1 MSLDFKNKVAI
12 ITGSGNGIGKGYA
25 LELAKRGAKVVV
37 NDLGGTVD
45 GSGGSLSAADAV
57 VQEIESAGG
66 EAMANGANVAKQ
78 EDVKTMV
85 EATMDKWG
93 RVDVLINNAG
103 ILRDKSFG
111 KMEWA
116 DFEAVINV
124 HLLGSALCAHSVFPI
139 MKEQEFGRIIM
150 TSSSSG
156 LFGNFGQT
164 NYAAAKMGV
173 VGLMNTLKLE
183 GAKYNVHTNSIAP
196 TATTRM
202 TEHLFP
208 AEFAEK
214 LDPKFII
221 PAVIF
226 LASEKAPNGEILEA
240 GGGVVANTYVMETMG
255 KYFGTDESFT
265 AEAVAESWQEIAD
278 TNDARRLTQGG
289 EVAIKHFETIQK
301 SDDSNN

>member
-1 MSLDFKNKVAI
+1 MSLDFKDKVAI
-12 ITGSGNGIGKGYA
+12 VTGSGNGIGKGYA

-57 VQEIESAGG
+57 VQEIEAAGG

-78 EDVKTMV
+78 EDVKAMV
-85 EATMDKWG
+85 EATMEKWD
-93 RVDVLINNAG
+93 RVDILINNAG

-139 MKEQEFGRIIM
+139 MKEQEFGRIVM

-214 LDPKFII
+214 LDPKYII

-255 KYFGTDESFT
+255 KYFGTDENFT
-265 AEAVAESWQEIAD
+265 AEAVANHWAEIAD
-278 TNDARRLTQGG
+278 TTDARRLTQGG
-289 EVAIKHFETIQK
+289 EVAIKHFEKIQQSEK
-301 SDDSNN
+301 

>member
-1 MSLDFKNKVAI
+1 MSLDFKDKVAI
-12 ITGSGNGIGKGYA
+12 VTGSGNGIGKGYA

-57 VQEIESAGG
+57 VQEIEAAGG
-66 EAMANGANVAKQ
+66 DAMANGANVAKQ
-78 EDVKTMV
+78 EDVKAMV
-85 EATMDKWG
+85 EATMEKWG
-93 RVDVLINNAG
+93 RVDILINNAG

-111 KMEWA
+111 KMEWS

-139 MKEQEFGRIIM
+139 MKEQEFGRIVM

-214 LDPKFII
+214 LDPKYII

-255 KYFGTDESFT
+255 KYFGTDENFT
-265 AEAVAESWQEIAD
+265 AEAVANHWAEIAD
-278 TNDARRLTQGG
+278 TTDARRLTQGG
-289 EVAIKHFETIQK
+289 EVAIKHFEKIQQ
-301 SDDSNN
+301 SES

>member
-1 MSLDFKNKVAI
+1 MSLDFKDKVAI
-12 ITGSGNGIGKGYA
+12 VTGSGNGIGKGYA

-57 VQEIESAGG
+57 VQEIEAAGG

-78 EDVKTMV
+78 EDVKAMV

-93 RVDVLINNAG
+93 RVDILINNAG

-111 KMEWA
+111 KMEWS

-139 MKEQEFGRIIM
+139 MKEQEFGRIVM

-214 LDPKFII
+214 LDPKYII

-255 KYFGTDESFT
+255 KYFGTDENFT
-265 AEAVAESWQEIAD
+265 AEAVANHWAEIAD
-278 TNDARRLTQGG
+278 TTDARRLTQGG
-289 EVAIKHFETIQK
+289 EVAIKHFEKIQQ
-301 SDDSNN
+301 SES

>member
-1 MSLDFKNKVAI
+1 MSLDFKDKVAI
-12 ITGSGNGIGKGYA
+12 VTGSGNGIGKGYA

-57 VQEIESAGG
+57 VQEIETAGG

-78 EDVKTMV
+78 EDVKAMV
-85 EATMDKWG
+85 EATMEKWG
-93 RVDVLINNAG
+93 RVDILINNAG

-111 KMEWA
+111 KMEWS

-139 MKEQEFGRIIM
+139 MKEQEFGRIVM

-214 LDPKFII
+214 LDPKYII

-255 KYFGTDESFT
+255 KYFGTDENFT
-265 AEAVAESWQEIAD
+265 AEAVANHWAEIAD
-278 TNDARRLTQGG
+278 TTDARRLTQGG
-289 EVAIKHFETIQK
+289 EVAIKHFEKIQQ
-301 SDDSNN
+301 SEN

>member
-1 MSLDFKNKVAI
+1 MSLDFKDKVAI
-12 ITGSGNGIGKGYA
+12 VTGSGNGIGKGYA

-57 VQEIESAGG
+57 VQEIEAAGG

-78 EDVKTMV
+78 EDVKAMV
-85 EATMDKWG
+85 EATMEKWG
-93 RVDVLINNAG
+93 RVDILINNAG

-111 KMEWA
+111 KMEWS

-139 MKEQEFGRIIM
+139 MKEQEFGRIVM

-214 LDPKFII
+214 LDPKYII

-255 KYFGTDESFT
+255 KYFGTDENFT
-265 AEAVAESWQEIAD
+265 AEVVANHWAEIAD
-278 TNDARRLTQGG
+278 TTDARRLTQGG
-289 EVAIKHFETIQK
+289 EVAIKHFEKIQQ
-301 SDDSNN
+301 SES

>member
-1 MSLDFKNKVAI
+1 MSLDFKDKVAI
-12 ITGSGNGIGKGYA
+12 VTGSGNGIGKGYA

-57 VQEIESAGG
+57 VQEIEAAGG

-78 EDVKTMV
+78 EDVKAMV
-85 EATMDKWG
+85 EATMEKWG
-93 RVDVLINNAG
+93 RVDILINNAG

-111 KMEWA
+111 KMEWS
-116 DFEAVINV
+116 DFEAVVNV

-139 MKEQEFGRIIM
+139 MKEQEFGRIVM

-214 LDPKFII
+214 LDPKYII

-255 KYFGTDESFT
+255 KYFGTDENFT
-265 AEAVAESWQEIAD
+265 AEAVANHWAEIAD
-278 TNDARRLTQGG
+278 TTDARRLTQGG
-289 EVAIKHFETIQK
+289 EVAIKHFEKIQQ
-301 SDDSNN
+301 SEN

>member
-1 MSLDFKNKVAI
+1 MSLDFKDKVAI
-12 ITGSGNGIGKGYA
+12 VTGSGNGIGKGYA

-57 VQEIESAGG
+57 VQEIEAAGG

-78 EDVKTMV
+78 EDVKAMV
-85 EATMDKWG
+85 EATMEKWG
-93 RVDVLINNAG
+93 RVDILINNAG

-111 KMEWA
+111 KMEWS

-139 MKEQEFGRIIM
+139 MKEQEFGRIVM

-173 VGLMNTLKLE
+173 IGLMNTLKLE
-183 GAKYNVHTNSIAP
+183 GAKYNIHTNSIAP
-196 TATTRM
+196 TAKTRM

-208 AEFAEK
+208 AEFTEK
-214 LDPKFII
+214 LDLKYII

-255 KYFGTDESFT
+255 KYFGTDENFT
-265 AEAVAESWQEIAD
+265 AEAVANHWAEITD
-278 TNDARRLTQGG
+278 TTDARRLTQGG
-289 EVAIKHFETIQK
+289 EVAIKHFEKIQQ
-301 SDDSNN
+301 SES

>member
-1 MSLDFKNKVAI
+1 MSLDFKDKVAI
-12 ITGSGNGIGKGYA
+12 VTGSGNGIGKGYA

-57 VQEIESAGG
+57 VQEIEAAGG

-78 EDVKTMV
+78 EDVKAMV
-85 EATMDKWG
+85 EATMEKWG
-93 RVDVLINNAG
+93 RVDILINNAG

-111 KMEWA
+111 KMEWS

-139 MKEQEFGRIIM
+139 MKEQEFGRIVM

-214 LDPKFII
+214 LDPKYII

-255 KYFGTDESFT
+255 KYFGTNENFT
-265 AEAVAESWQEIAD
+265 AEAVANHWAEIAD
-278 TNDARRLTQGG
+278 TTDARRLTQGG
-289 EVAIKHFETIQK
+289 EVAIKHFEKIQQSEK
-301 SDDSNN
+301 

>member
-1 MSLDFKNKVAI
+1 MSLDFKDKVAI
-12 ITGSGNGIGKGYA
+12 VTGSGNGIGKGYA

-57 VQEIESAGG
+57 VQEIEAAGG

-78 EDVKTMV
+78 EDVKAMV
-85 EATMDKWG
+85 EATMEKWG
-93 RVDVLINNAG
+93 RVDILINNAG

-111 KMEWA
+111 KMEWS
-116 DFEAVINV
+116 DFEDVINV

-139 MKEQEFGRIIM
+139 MKEQEFGRIVM

-214 LDPKFII
+214 LDPKYII

-240 GGGVVANTYVMETMG
+240 GGGVVANTYIMETMG
-255 KYFGTDESFT
+255 KYFGTDENFT
-265 AEAVAESWQEIAD
+265 AEAVANHWAEIAD
-278 TNDARRLTQGG
+278 TTDARRLTQGG
-289 EVAIKHFETIQK
+289 EVAIKHFEKIQQ
-301 SDDSNN
+301 SES

>member
-1 MSLDFKNKVAI
+1 MSLDFKDKVAI
-12 ITGSGNGIGKGYA
+12 VTGSGNGIGKGYA

-57 VQEIESAGG
+57 VQEIETAGG

-78 EDVKTMV
+78 EDVKAMV
-85 EATMDKWG
+85 EATMEKWG
-93 RVDVLINNAG
+93 RVDILINNAG

-111 KMEWA
+111 KMEWS

-139 MKEQEFGRIIM
+139 MKEQEFGRIVM

-173 VGLMNTLKLE
+173 IGLMNTLKLE

-196 TATTRM
+196 TAKTRM

-214 LDPKFII
+214 LDLKYII

-255 KYFGTDESFT
+255 KYFGTDENFT
-265 AEAVAESWQEIAD
+265 AESVANHWAEIAD
-278 TNDARRLTQGG
+278 TTDARRLTQGG
-289 EVAIKHFETIQK
+289 EVAIKHFEKIQQ
-301 SDDSNN
+301 SEN

>member
-1 MSLDFKNKVAI
+1 MSLDFKDKVAI
-12 ITGSGNGIGKGYA
+12 VTGSGNGIGKGYA

-57 VQEIESAGG
+57 VQEIEAAGG

-78 EDVKTMV
+78 EDVKAMV
-85 EATMDKWG
+85 EATMEKWG
-93 RVDVLINNAG
+93 RVDILINNAG

-111 KMEWA
+111 KMEWS

-139 MKEQEFGRIIM
+139 MKEQEFGRIVM

-214 LDPKFII
+214 LDPKYII

-255 KYFGTDESFT
+255 KYFGTDENFN
-265 AEAVAESWQEIAD
+265 AEAVANHGAEIAD
-278 TNDARRLTQGG
+278 TTNARRLTQGG
-289 EVAIKHFETIQK
+289 EVAIKHFEKIQQ
-301 SDDSNN
+301 SES

>member
-1 MSLDFKNKVAI
+1 MSLDFKDKVAI
-12 ITGSGNGIGKGYA
+12 VNGSGNGIGKGYA
-25 LELAKRGAKVVV
+25 LELAKRGANVVV

-57 VQEIESAGG
+57 VQEIEAAGG

-78 EDVKTMV
+78 EDVKAMV
-85 EATMDKWG
+85 EATMEKWG
-93 RVDVLINNAG
+93 RVDILINNAG

-111 KMEWA
+111 KMEWS

-139 MKEQEFGRIIM
+139 MKEQEFGRIVM

-214 LDPKFII
+214 LDPKYII

-255 KYFGTDESFT
+255 KYFGTDENFT
-265 AEAVAESWQEIAD
+265 AEAVANHWAEIAD
-278 TNDARRLTQGG
+278 TTDARRLTQGG
-289 EVAIKHFETIQK
+289 EVAIKHFEKIQQ
-301 SDDSNN
+301 SES

>member
-1 MSLDFKNKVAI
+1 MSLDFKDKVAI
-12 ITGSGNGIGKGYA
+12 VTGSGNGIGKGYA

-57 VQEIESAGG
+57 VQEIEAAGG

-78 EDVKTMV
+78 EDVKAMV
-85 EATMDKWG
+85 EATMEKWG
-93 RVDVLINNAG
+93 RVDILINNAG

-111 KMEWA
+111 KMEWS

-139 MKEQEFGRIIM
+139 MKEQEFGRIVM

-214 LDPKFII
+214 LDPKYII

-255 KYFGTDESFT
+255 KYFGTDKNFT
-265 AEAVAESWQEIAD
+265 AEAVANHWAEIAD
-278 TNDARRLTQGG
+278 TTDARRLTQGG
-289 EVAIKHFETIQK
+289 EVAIKHFEKIQQ
-301 SDDSNN
+301 SES

>member
-1 MSLDFKNKVAI
+1 MSLDFKDKVAI
-12 ITGSGNGIGKGYA
+12 VTGSGNGIGKGYA

-57 VQEIESAGG
+57 VQEIKAAGG

-78 EDVKTMV
+78 EDVKAMV
-85 EATMDKWG
+85 EATMEKWG
-93 RVDVLINNAG
+93 RVDILINNAG

-111 KMEWA
+111 KMEWS

-139 MKEQEFGRIIM
+139 MKEQEFGRIVM

-214 LDPKFII
+214 LDPKYII

-255 KYFGTDESFT
+255 KYFGTDENFT
-265 AEAVAESWQEIAD
+265 AEAVANHWAEIAD
-278 TNDARRLTQGG
+278 TKDARRLTQGG
-289 EVAIKHFETIQK
+289 EVAIKHFEKIQQ
-301 SDDSNN
+301 SES

>member
-1 MSLDFKNKVAI
+1 MSLDFKDKVAI
-12 ITGSGNGIGKGYA
+12 VTGSGNGIGKGYA

-57 VQEIESAGG
+57 VQEIEAAGG

-78 EDVKTMV
+78 EDVKAMV
-85 EATMDKWG
+85 EATMEKWG
-93 RVDVLINNAG
+93 RVDILINNAG

-139 MKEQEFGRIIM
+139 MKEQEFGRIVM

-214 LDPKFII
+214 LDPKYII

-255 KYFGTDESFT
+255 KYFGTDENFT
-265 AEAVAESWQEIAD
+265 AEAVANHWAEIAN
-278 TNDARRLTQGG
+278 TTDARRLTQGG
-289 EVAIKHFETIQK
+289 EVAIKHFEKIQQSEK
-301 SDDSNN
+301 

>member
-1 MSLDFKNKVAI
+1 MSLDFKDKVAI
-12 ITGSGNGIGKGYA
+12 VTGSGNGIGKGYA

-57 VQEIESAGG
+57 VQEIEAAGG

-78 EDVKTMV
+78 EDVKAMV
-85 EATMDKWG
+85 EATMEKWG
-93 RVDVLINNAG
+93 RVDILINNAG

-111 KMEWA
+111 KMEWS

-139 MKEQEFGRIIM
+139 MKEQEFGRIVM

-183 GAKYNVHTNSIAP
+183 GVKYNVHTNSIAP

-214 LDPKFII
+214 LDPKYII

-255 KYFGTDESFT
+255 KYFGTDENFT
-265 AEAVAESWQEIAD
+265 AEAVANHWAEIAD
-278 TNDARRLTQGG
+278 TTNARRLTQGG
-289 EVAIKHFETIQK
+289 EVAIKHFEKIQQ
-301 SDDSNN
+301 SES

>member
-1 MSLDFKNKVAI
+1 MSLDFKDKVAI
-12 ITGSGNGIGKGYA
+12 VTGSGNGIGKGYA

-57 VQEIESAGG
+57 VQEIEESGG

-78 EDVKTMV
+78 EDVKAMV
-85 EATMDKWG
+85 EATMEKWG
-93 RVDVLINNAG
+93 RVDILINNAG

-111 KMEWA
+111 KMEWS
-116 DFEAVINV
+116 DFEAVVNV

-139 MKEQEFGRIIM
+139 MKEQEFGRIVM

-214 LDPKFII
+214 LDPKYII

-255 KYFGTDESFT
+255 KYFGTDENFT
-265 AEAVAESWQEIAD
+265 AEAVANHWAEIAD
-278 TNDARRLTQGG
+278 TTDARRLTQGG
-289 EVAIKHFETIQK
+289 EVAIKHFETIGK
-301 SDDSNN
+301 SQN

>member
-1 MSLDFKNKVAI
+1 MSLDFKDKVAI
-12 ITGSGNGIGKGYA
+12 VTGSGNGIGKGYA

-57 VQEIESAGG
+57 VQEIEAAGG

-78 EDVKTMV
+78 EDVKAMV
-85 EATMDKWG
+85 EATMEKWG
-93 RVDVLINNAG
+93 RVDILINNAG

-111 KMEWA
+111 KMEWS

-139 MKEQEFGRIIM
+139 MKEQEFGRIVM

-214 LDPKFII
+214 LDPKYII

-255 KYFGTDESFT
+255 KYFGTDEKFT
-265 AEAVAESWQEIAD
+265 AEAVADAWSEVTD
-278 TNDARRLTQGG
+278 TTDAKRPFQGG
-289 EVAIKHFETIQK
+289 DVALKHLETIGK
-301 SDDSNN
+301 SES

>member
-1 MSLDFKNKVAI
+1 MSLDFKDKVAI
-12 ITGSGNGIGKGYA
+12 VTGSGNGIGKGYA

-57 VQEIESAGG
+57 VQEIEAAGG

-78 EDVKTMV
+78 EDVKAMV
-85 EATMDKWG
+85 EATMEKWG
-93 RVDVLINNAG
+93 RVDILINNAG

-139 MKEQEFGRIIM
+139 MKEQEFGRIVM

-214 LDPKFII
+214 LDPKYII

-255 KYFGTDESFT
+255 KYFGTDENFT
-265 AEAVAESWQEIAD
+265 AEAVANHWAEIAD
-278 TNDARRLTQGG
+278 TTDARRLTQGG
-289 EVAIKHFETIQK
+289 EVAIKHFEKIQQ
-301 SDDSNN
+301 SEN

>member
-1 MSLDFKNKVAI
+1 MSLDFKDKVAI
-12 ITGSGNGIGKGYA
+12 VTGSGNGIGKGYA

-57 VQEIESAGG
+57 VQEIETAGG

-78 EDVKTMV
+78 EDVKAMV
-85 EATMDKWG
+85 EATMEKWG
-93 RVDVLINNAG
+93 RVDILINNAG

-111 KMEWA
+111 KMEWS

-139 MKEQEFGRIIM
+139 MKEQEFGRIVM

-173 VGLMNTLKLE
+173 IGLMNTLKLE

-214 LDPKFII
+214 LDPKYII

-255 KYFGTDESFT
+255 KYFGTDENFT
-265 AEAVAESWQEIAD
+265 AEAVANHWAEIAD
-278 TNDARRLTQGG
+278 TTDARRLTQGG
-289 EVAIKHFETIQK
+289 EVAIKHFEKIQQ
-301 SDDSNN
+301 SEN

>member
-1 MSLDFKNKVAI
+1 MSLDFKDKVAI
-12 ITGSGNGIGKGYA
+12 VTGSGNGIGKGYA

-57 VQEIESAGG
+57 VQEIEAAGG

-78 EDVKTMV
+78 EDVKAMV
-85 EATMDKWG
+85 EATMEKWG
-93 RVDVLINNAG
+93 RVDILINNAG

-111 KMEWA
+111 KMEWS

-139 MKEQEFGRIIM
+139 MKEQEFGRIVM

-214 LDPKFII
+214 LDPKYII

-255 KYFGTDESFT
+255 KYFGTDENFT
-265 AEAVAESWQEIAD
+265 AEAVANHWAEIAD
-278 TNDARRLTQGG
+278 TKDARRLTQGG
-289 EVAIKHFETIQK
+289 EVAIKHFEKIQQ
-301 SDDSNN
+301 SES

>member
-1 MSLDFKNKVAI
+1 MSLDFKDKVAI
-12 ITGSGNGIGKGYA
+12 VTGSGNGIGKGYA

-37 NDLGGTVD
+37 NDLGGSVD

-57 VQEIESAGG
+57 VQEIEAAGG
-66 EAMANGANVAKQ
+66 EAMASGANVAKQ
-78 EDVKTMV
+78 EDVKAMV
-85 EATMDKWG
+85 EATMEKWG
-93 RVDVLINNAG
+93 RVDILINNAG

-111 KMEWA
+111 KMEWS

-139 MKEQEFGRIIM
+139 MKEQEFGRIVM

-173 VGLMNTLKLE
+173 IGLMNTLKLE

-196 TATTRM
+196 TAKTRM

-214 LDPKFII
+214 LDPKYII

-255 KYFGTDESFT
+255 KYFGTDENFT
-265 AEAVAESWQEIAD
+265 AEAVANHWAEIAD
-278 TNDARRLTQGG
+278 TTDARRLTQGG
-289 EVAIKHFETIQK
+289 EVAIKHFEKIQQ
-301 SDDSNN
+301 SEN

>member
-1 MSLDFKNKVAI
+1 MSLDFKDKVAI
-12 ITGSGNGIGKGYA
+12 VTGSGNGIGKGYA

-57 VQEIESAGG
+57 VQEIETAGG

-78 EDVKTMV
+78 EDVKAMV
-85 EATMDKWG
+85 EATMEKWG
-93 RVDVLINNAG
+93 RVDILINNAG

-111 KMEWA
+111 KMEWS

-139 MKEQEFGRIIM
+139 MKEQEFGRIVM

-183 GAKYNVHTNSIAP
+183 GAKYNIHTNSIAP

-214 LDPKFII
+214 LDPKYII

-255 KYFGTDESFT
+255 KYFGTDENFT
-265 AEAVAESWQEIAD
+265 AEAVANHWAEIAD
-278 TNDARRLTQGG
+278 TTDARRLTQGG
-289 EVAIKHFETIQK
+289 EVAIKHFEKIQQ
-301 SDDSNN
+301 SES

>member
-1 MSLDFKNKVAI
+1 MSLDFKDKVAI
-12 ITGSGNGIGKGYA
+12 VTGSGNGIGKGYA

-45 GSGGSLSAADAV
+45 GSGGSLSAADTV
-57 VQEIESAGG
+57 VQEIEAAGG
-66 EAMANGANVAKQ
+66 VAMANGANVAKQ
-78 EDVKTMV
+78 EDVKAMV
-85 EATMDKWG
+85 EATMEKWG
-93 RVDVLINNAG
+93 RVDILINNAG

-139 MKEQEFGRIIM
+139 MKEQEFGRIVM

-214 LDPKFII
+214 LDPKYII

-255 KYFGTDESFT
+255 KYFGTDENFT
-265 AEAVAESWQEIAD
+265 AEAVANHWAEIAD
-278 TNDARRLTQGG
+278 TTDARRLTQGG
-289 EVAIKHFETIQK
+289 EVAIKHFEKIQQ
-301 SDDSNN
+301 SES

>member
-1 MSLDFKNKVAI
+1 MSLDFKDKVAI
-12 ITGSGNGIGKGYA
+12 VTGSGNGIGKGYA

-57 VQEIESAGG
+57 VQEIESVGG

-78 EDVKTMV
+78 EDVKAMV
-85 EATMDKWG
+85 EATMEKWG

-111 KMEWA
+111 KMEWS

-139 MKEQEFGRIIM
+139 MKEQEFGRIVM

-208 AEFAEK
+208 AEFGEK
-214 LDPKFII
+214 LDPKYII

-255 KYFGTDESFT
+255 KYFGTDENFT
-265 AEAVAESWQEIAD
+265 AEAVANHWAEIAD
-278 TNDARRLTQGG
+278 TTDARRLTQGG
-289 EVAIKHFETIQK
+289 EVAIKHFEKIQQ
-301 SDDSNN
+301 SES

>member
-1 MSLDFKNKVAI
+1 MSLDFKDKVAI
-12 ITGSGNGIGKGYA
+12 VTGSGNGIGKGYA

-57 VQEIESAGG
+57 VQEIEAAGG

-78 EDVKTMV
+78 EDVKAMV
-85 EATMDKWG
+85 EATMEKWG
-93 RVDVLINNAG
+93 RVDILINNAG

-111 KMEWA
+111 KMEWS

-139 MKEQEFGRIIM
+139 MKEQEFGRIVM

-214 LDPKFII
+214 LDPKYII

-240 GGGVVANTYVMETMG
+240 GGGVIANTYVMETMG
-255 KYFGTDESFT
+255 KYFGTDENFT
-265 AEAVAESWQEIAD
+265 AEAVANHWAEIAD
-278 TNDARRLTQGG
+278 TTDARRLTQGG
-289 EVAIKHFETIQK
+289 EVAIKHFEKIQQSEK
-301 SDDSNN
+301 

>member
-1 MSLDFKNKVAI
+1 MSLDFKDKVAI
-12 ITGSGNGIGKGYA
+12 VTGSGNGIGKGYA

-57 VQEIESAGG
+57 VQEIEATGG

-78 EDVKTMV
+78 EDVKAMV
-85 EATMDKWG
+85 EATMEKWG
-93 RVDVLINNAG
+93 RVDILINNAG

-111 KMEWA
+111 KMEWS

-139 MKEQEFGRIIM
+139 MKEQEFGRIVM

-214 LDPKFII
+214 LDPKYII

-255 KYFGTDESFT
+255 KYFGTDENFT
-265 AEAVAESWQEIAD
+265 AEAVANHWAEIAD
-278 TNDARRLTQGG
+278 TTDARRLTQGG
-289 EVAIKHFETIQK
+289 EVAIKHFEKIQQ
-301 SDDSNN
+301 SES